1 VSYALASRRRR
12 ALRGGGL
19 GDDPHPLCTDPNAW
33 KDSATCAETGCKQ
46 GYAATV
52 YGDCVL
58 VGSSGS
64 GAAANVGASA
74 CAAAGGTWDASAS
87 QCRSAAEDSDEGS
100 GTGIRWPW
108 SDSQSSGGSAGSAF
122 EAGKPTLASVAK
134 SAAPWV
140 VGAAVGIAL
149 LVSYARAA

>member
-1 VSYALASRRRR
+1 VSYALASRRPSH
-12 ALRGGGL
+12 AL

-58 VGSSGS
+58 VGGSGS
-64 GAAANVGASA
+64 GAVANVGASA
-74 CAAAGGTWDASAS
+74 CAAAGGTWDAAAS
-87 QCRSAAEDSDEGS
+87 ECRSAPESSDEGE

-108 SDSQSSGGSAGSAF
+108 SDSPSGGGGAGGSAF

-140 VGAAVGIAL
+140 VGAVVGVAL
-149 LVSYARAA
+149 LVHYARPT

>member
-12 ALRGGGL
+12 HAL
-19 GDDPHPLCTDPNAW
+19 GDDPHPLCTDPNSW
-33 KDSATCAETGCKQ
+33 KDSATCAETGCKS

-64 GAAANVGASA
+64 GTVANVGASA
-74 CAAAGGTWDASAS
+74 CAAAGGVWDASAS
-87 QCRSAAEDSDEGS
+87 ECRAASESGDDE

-108 SDSQSSGGSAGSAF
+108 SDSPSGSGGSAGSAF

-149 LVSYARAA
+149 LVSYARPT